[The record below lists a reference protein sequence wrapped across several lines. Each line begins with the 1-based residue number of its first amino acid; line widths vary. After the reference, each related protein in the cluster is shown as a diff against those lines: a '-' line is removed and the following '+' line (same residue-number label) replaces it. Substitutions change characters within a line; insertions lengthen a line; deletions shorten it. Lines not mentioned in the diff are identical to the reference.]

1 MVPMSAQL
9 GWAIVLGS
17 TLGLGLWSLAAL
29 TPRLRRARL
38 IDRIAPYLGDVSEEA
53 RERAQ
58 RHTVDPLPVI
68 GSLFGSSLGRAAR
81 ALADILGGSDALS
94 RRLRQAG
101 SSRGVI
107 QYRTEQLLWAVFG
120 FVIGL
125 ALTIVGS
132 LSGSM
137 VPLVQLVLAPTAAL
151 AGGMLREWM
160 LRRRARSRL
169 RRIEGE
175 LPLVLEFLTLSLS
188 AGEGLL
194 DGLRRVAR
202 TSSGELAAELG
213 VVVARVNVG
222 VPLAAALHELGDELR
237 IPSLSRCVDQ
247 MIAVL
252 ERGTPLAEVLQAQ
265 AGDARGS
272 AKRELLESGGKKEVL
287 MLVPLVFLILP
298 LTIIFA
304 IFPGIFVLQAGF

>member
-1 MVPMSAQL
+1 MSAQL

-29 TPRLRRARL
+29 TPRLRRTRL
-38 IDRIAPYLGDVSEEA
+38 IDRVAPYLGDVSEEA

-68 GSLFGSSLGRAAR
+68 GSLFAPALARAAT
-81 ALADILGGSDALS
+81 ALADILGGSEALS

-101 SSRGVI
+101 STHGVI
-107 QYRTEQLLWAVFG
+107 QYRSEQLLWAVLG
-120 FVIGL
+120 LAIGL
-125 ALTIVGS
+125 ALTIAGS
-132 LSGSM
+132 LSGSLT
-137 VPLVQLVLAPTAAL
+137 PLLQLVLPPTAAL
-151 AGGMLREWM
+151 AGGALREWT
-160 LRRRARSRL
+160 LRRKARARL

-188 AGEGLL
+188 AGEGVR
-194 DGLRRVAR
+194 DGLRRIAR
-202 TSSGELAAELG
+202 TSSGERASELG
-213 VVVARVNVG
+213 VVVARVNAG
-222 VPLAAALHELGDELR
+222 VPLATALHELGDELR
-237 IPSLSRCVDQ
+237 IPALSRCIDQ
-247 MIAVL
+247 MIVVL

-265 AGDARGS
+265 AGDARGV
-272 AKRELLESGGKKEVL
+272 AKRELLESGGKKEVF